1 MFGIFQIPSLS
12 DQEKVALS
20 TEFPGLHICT
30 DIEKTQTAT
39 FLYSKVTE
47 IILISHSHFIPLVF
61 AECIHR
67 KAPASPSHNK
77 EHKKKVCDNFN
88 QHITLTI
95 LTLQSPYFGEGMQ
108 ALLLTAAETPPNSS
122 RDPKSALNNLTQCL
136 VFKLLV
142 TLSSHSLRNSDVPCL
157 ITRGLQF

>member
-1 MFGIFQIPSLS
+1 M
-12 DQEKVALS
+12 
-20 TEFPGLHICT
+20 
-30 DIEKTQTAT
+30 
-39 FLYSKVTE
+39 TE

-67 KAPASPSHNK
+67 KAPASPFHNK
-77 EHKKKVCDNFN
+77 EHKKKKSLWQLQPPRYSDNSYSTKSIFWGGN
-88 QHITLTI
+88 A
-95 LTLQSPYFGEGMQ
+95 S
-108 ALLLTAAETPPNSS
+108 TPPNSS

-157 ITRGLQF
+157 ITRGLQFWKWKWVTKNWVYFRKYSCRKRLLLLELVINNRGIN